1 MDVVCVV
8 VDGFFVGR
16 QVFVVLQNSVLMG
29 WFVLEVGLIL
39 LIFLLQEFFI
49 YGLKQWYVLILL
61 YILLFEQ
68 FLVQLGI
75 FLRSILIE
83 MYWWFRYILLLLY
96 FVFLRVMVVLGIFM
110 FICKFVFLYV
120 IILLLIG

>member
-16 QVFVVLQNSVLMG
+16 YVFVVLQNSVLMG

-83 MYWWFRYILLLLY
+83 IYWWFRYILLLLY